1 MVQYAE
7 PAPLLRRPVL
17 VAAFAGWNDAGECA
31 TSALETMDREI
42 DARTFAEVDPEE
54 FFDFQ
59 VARPTIS
66 DGSGG
71 SRRLDWPRNR
81 FAWAALPGTDRDVV
95 LLEGTEPNL
104 RWKTFTNGVL
114 ELAERL
120 DVELV
125 VTLGALQV
133 DVPHT
138 RPTPLSGSAT
148 DPDLAERIG
157 LRRSGYEGP
166 TGITG
171 VLNHACGQ
179 AGLPSVSLWAG
190 VPHYLAGAAY
200 AAGALTLVEAVADL
214 LGAEFPLDDLVHEAS
229 AQREEIAGLVDDDD
243 DLARYVSELEERS
256 DGDDAEER
264 DPGELPQPEVS
275 GDELAA
281 EFERYLRDRDS

>member
-1 MVQYAE
+1 MEIVQYAE

-17 VAAFAGWNDAGECA
+17 IAAFAGWNDAGEAA
-31 TSALETMDREI
+31 TSALRTLEDATQ
-42 DARTFAEVDPEE
+42 ARTFADIDPEE

-66 DGSGG
+66 DGPGG
-71 SRRLDWPRNR
+71 ARRLDWPRNR
-81 FAWAALPGTDRDVV
+81 FAWATLPGTDRDIV
-95 LLEGTEPNL
+95 LLAGTEPSL
-104 RWKTFTNGVL
+104 RWKSFTAGVMD
-114 ELAERL
+114 LAERF
-120 DVELV
+120 DVELLIS
-125 VTLGALQV
+125 LGALQV

-171 VLNHACGQ
+171 VLHHASGA

-190 VPHYLAGAAY
+190 VPHYLASAAF
-200 AAGALTLVEAVADL
+200 ASGALVLVEAVADL
-214 LGAEFPLDDLVHEAS
+214 LGAEIPTGDLEREA
-229 AQREEIAGLVDDDD
+229 ATQREEIAGLVDDDEE
-243 DLARYVSELEERS
+243 LASYVAELEERV
-256 DGDDAEER
+256 DADETV
-264 DPGELPQPEVS
+264 GELPQPEVS

-281 EFERYLRDRDS
+281 EFERYLRDRDR